1 MTAPEN
7 TSTVYVQS
15 EPLAD
20 GTYVTAVHYG
30 ADRSRILDR
39 QTAMAYVAD
48 IFTAAVRA
56 EHDAAVI
63 RQLLGLGLDL
73 ETAAQAIADLR
84 ADRPALDDTVT
95 VPFRLVLGVS
105 AKTGNGFLHVHLNGV
120 KIGQWDPRDARDH
133 AVNVLTVLAAVDLD
147 AAYRRY
153 LIGTV
158 GIDAARAGNVIAD
171 LATHLTAAVREG
183 NAAPQAT
190 SMIPVCVPADLAVH
204 VVRDDARLSED
215 SPLYCL
221 PCPVCGHPMGAPPD
235 PDPIALVAVGIPP
248 DSRKP
253 AGWTTGGAV
262 AVHASCAGPKGWRP
276 APRG

>member
-39 QTAMAYVAD
+39 QTAMAYVVD

-73 ETAAQAIADLR
+73 ETAARAIAE
-84 ADRPALDDTVT
+84 T
-95 VPFRLVLGVS
+95 VPFRLVPGVS

-120 KIGQWDPRDARDH
+120 NIGQWDPHDARDH

-171 LATHLTAAVREG
+171 LATHLTAAVHEG
-183 NAAPQAT
+183 KAAPQAT

-204 VVRDDARLSED
+204 VVRDDAQLSAD
-215 SPLYCL
+215 NPLYCL

-235 PDPIALVAVGIPP
+235 PEPIALVAVGIPP